1 MRPELPHHPAPIPE
15 KTACQK
21 THQSLRNV
29 KPQISPVRRF
39 WCALRGSPSAEYFR
53 IRVFRANQ
61 ARFGVGGGLG
71 THGGSYRAWNRKL
84 RIGRYRATFGPF
96 GRCWLGGQNQFFMEN
111 TEFGLVFPP
120 EGPMVEVPAEY
131 HALPGRISQMV
142 GVPRS
147 RAFWCQI
154 GGSRNTPLRGPPSA
168 EYFRIRVFRAN
179 QARFASKGAP
189 KPPGARPIRPG
200 RKLVRFP
207 LVAAG

>member
-1 MRPELPHHPAPIPE
+1 MLNPSFPQWGIFGV
-15 KTACQK
+15 
-21 THQSLRNV
+21 HQ
-29 KPQISPVRRF
+29 
-39 WCALRGSPSAEYFR
+39 LRGSPSAEYFR

-61 ARFGVGGGLG
+61 VRFGVGGGLG

-84 RIGRYRATFGPF
+84 QIGRYRATFGPF

-131 HALPGRISQMV
+131 YALPGRIAQMV
-142 GVPRS
+142 FVPRS

-168 EYFRIRVFRAN
+168 EFGTYENAGAV
-179 QARFASKGAP
+179 QARFWDPGGVSWQEAPYFLAAP
-189 KPPGARPIRPG
+189 KLCQ
-200 RKLVRFP
+200 K
-207 LVAAG
+207 